1 MSREEMKSVILDLFD
16 RIRDMNARLAEKD
29 RASEEKDRVIASLS
43 SKLDTLLENQKQ
55 EMLDAESWRSR
66 QEQWEKEKAQLQKT
80 ISDLKVVI
88 DVLKKAKFAGTSQ
101 KGKRNRKDDD
111 NAIRGESQ
119 DSDI

>member
-29 RASEEKDRVIASLS
+29 RASKEKDRVIASLS

-55 EMLDAESWRSR
+55 ERLDAESWRSR

-80 ISDLKVVI
+80 ISDLRDAV

-101 KGKRNRKDDD
+101 KDKRNKKDDD